1 MLLLIAPAARTLEDL
16 DTAIINGC
24 QQGQANLQIGGIG
37 NSATCITG
45 AEL

>member
-1 MLLLIAPAARTLEDL
+1 MLLPIVSAERTLGDL
-16 DTAIINGC
+16 DTAMINGC
-24 QQGQANLQIGGIG
+24 QQEQANLQIGGIG